1 MLPPDRESLL
11 KLLHTYIKDRRVL
24 EHVRDTELVMR
35 ALARRLGRDEELWGV
50 AGLIHDLDIEL
61 QEFDFTRHGEL
72 TKVIL
77 TEEGLDPDLVETVVM
92 HNDIWHGKERATEF
106 QWALAS
112 ADRITWLISATA
124 RSTPDRSLA
133 AVTPEMVLRGYH
145 DPSFGKN
152 IDRKTITE
160 CERLGISLEE
170 FVSICLEAMQA
181 GLPF

>member
-1 MLPPDRESLL
+1 MVPPDRESVL
-11 KLLHTYIKDRRVL
+11 KLLHTYIKDKRVL

-61 QEFDFTRHGEL
+61 QEFDFTRHGER
-72 TKVIL
+72 TREIL
-77 TEEGLDPDLVETVVM
+77 TAEGLDPELVETAIM
-92 HNDIWHGKERATEF
+92 HNDIWHGKERTTDF

-124 RSTPDRSLA
+124 RSTPDKSLA
-133 AVTPEMVLRGYH
+133 SVTPEMVLDGYH
-145 DPSFGKN
+145 DTNFGKN

-170 FVSICLEAMQA
+170 FADLSLQAMQV
-181 GLPF
+181 GTS